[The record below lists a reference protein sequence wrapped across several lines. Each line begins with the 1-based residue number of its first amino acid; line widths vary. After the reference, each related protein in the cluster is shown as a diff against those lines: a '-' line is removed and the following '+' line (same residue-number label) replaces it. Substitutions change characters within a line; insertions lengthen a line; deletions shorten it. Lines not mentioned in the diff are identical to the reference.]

1 MSLPAPILARLE
13 RSGGENALNAQL
25 LLVRLHILN
34 ELFKGIKALDI
45 VDGFEIGRSVAQG
58 KICVGYFLIIDN
70 SVALDDI
77 GDAVNAVARSN
88 CKRFILEVLI
98 KLRALEVG
106 AVFLP
111 RTVADGAVYLE
122 ECRCLLGSH
131 SGGEGGFIGARR
143 RSLHYQLNAAAFFI
157 SGRDPVIDLG
167 DLGLEVEIAYLL
179 DLRRRAAG
187 VGVIAAVAGGKK
199 PADEQRRQQ
208 SGNKFLYHIFTSDS

>member
-1 MSLPAPILARLE
+1 M
-13 RSGGENALNAQL
+13 
-25 LLVRLHILN
+25 
-34 ELFKGIKALDI
+34 
-45 VDGFEIGRSVAQG
+45 
-58 KICVGYFLIIDN
+58 
-70 SVALDDI
+70 
-77 GDAVNAVARSN
+77 
-88 CKRFILEVLI
+88 LI

-143 RSLHYQLNAAAFFI
+143 RSLHYQLNAAALFI

-179 DLRRRAAG
+179 DLRRRAARAALG